1 MKSRRKDTGSKE
13 SIKHNLREDN
23 MRTFL
28 ADLNQMVM
36 VVIMIMTI
44 MMVMMVMLNMCT
56 FQNVI
61 RQISIVAEH
70 HFRVCARRKYF
81 QALKVLQLPLIRDLM
96 VTEPFQMISNLVK
109 SYE

>member
-1 MKSRRKDTGSKE
+1 
-13 SIKHNLREDN
+13 
-23 MRTFL
+23 
-28 ADLNQMVM
+28 
-36 VVIMIMTI
+36 MIMT
-44 MMVMMVMLNMCT
+44 MLNMYT

-109 SYE
+109 S